1 MPCGPVSLVSV
12 VPVHGRAR
20 ALLRDVLP
28 GVHGLVD
35 TNQHEILQTSDF
47 LTLLDRY
54 PGWDWRRQPS
64 TDLQ

>member
-1 MPCGPVSLVSV
+1 M
-12 VPVHGRAR
+12 PVHGRAR